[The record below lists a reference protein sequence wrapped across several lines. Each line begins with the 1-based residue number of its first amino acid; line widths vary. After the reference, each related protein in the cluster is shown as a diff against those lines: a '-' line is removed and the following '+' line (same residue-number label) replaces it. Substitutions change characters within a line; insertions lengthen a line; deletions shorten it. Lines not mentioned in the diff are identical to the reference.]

1 MLIEALNIFKASR
14 NVLITL
20 FNVVEVSS
28 TTLPINSSLF
38 EREITNERSRM
49 QPLANWLNSQ
59 NFEVNLKVSVSRS
72 SAEGIIEEA
81 NSEGYYFII
90 MMKRKLRGRFQKFF
104 HKSITE
110 EVIKKTR
117 CMVLTFLID
126 EKRALRL

>member
-1 MLIEALNIFKASR
+1 MLIEALDIFESTR
-14 NVLITL
+14 EMSITL
-20 FNVVEVSS
+20 FNVVEVPS

-38 EREITNERSRM
+38 KREIAYERSRI
-49 QPLANWLNSQ
+49 QPLVSWLNSQ
-59 NFEVNLKVSVSRS
+59 NFNATLKVSVSRS

-81 NSEGYYFII
+81 NSEGYSFII

-110 EVIKKTR
+110 DVIKNTR

>member
-1 MLIEALNIFKASR
+1 MLIEALNIFKSTR
-14 NVLITL
+14 NLSITL
-20 FNVVEVSS
+20 FNVVEISS

-38 EREITNERSRM
+38 EREIANERSRM
-49 QPLANWLNSQ
+49 QPLASWLNSQ
-59 NFEVNLKVSVSRS
+59 NFDVNLKVSVSRS
-72 SAEGIIEEA
+72 SAEGIVEEA

-90 MMKRKLRGRFQKFF
+90 MMKRKLRGRFQNFF

-110 EVIKKTR
+110 DVIKNTR

>member
-1 MLIEALNIFKASR
+1 MLIEALNIFKLTR
-14 NVLITL
+14 NVSITL
-20 FNVVEVSS
+20 FNVVEVTS

-38 EREITNERSRM
+38 EREIANERSKM
-49 QPLANWLNSQ
+49 QPLASWLNSQ
-59 NFEVNLKVSVSRS
+59 NFDVNSKVSVSRS
-72 SAEGIIEEA
+72 AAEGIVEEA

-110 EVIKKTR
+110 DVIKNTR